1 MLSEVTFLID
11 KIWLCTPRHREN
23 REKGYRSVEYLQ
35 LCICVQ
41 AQTANTF
48 MRFSLRMY
56 SRRLPFEREAIQMRK
71 YTLGRKM

>member
-1 MLSEVTFLID
+1 MPVQASCLFH
-11 KIWLCTPRHREN
+11 KILFTP